1 MQEEYLIN
9 KMLKSKTDKELE
21 EELMRIISET
31 KRILEVARCIF
42 EFAEDELI
50 DYYVY
55 LIKAHQSRL
64 DYLIK
69 IAKSKKIKQ
78 INRTCSGTY
87 LLEQVLFYFK
97 KFLI

>member
-31 KRILEVARCIF
+31 KRILEVASCF
-42 EFAEDELI
+42 FVFAEVELI
-50 DYYVY
+50 DYFVY
-55 LIKAHQSRL
+55 QIKAHQSRL

-69 IAKSKKIKQ
+69 IAKSKKIKVDREAELKSR
-78 INRTCSGTY
+78 I
-87 LLEQVLFYFK
+87 FDK
-97 KFLI
+97 KNIAG

>member
-9 KMLKSKTDKELE
+9 KMLRSKTDKELE

-31 KRILEVARCIF
+31 KRILEVARCNF

-55 LIKAHQSRL
+55 QIKAHQSRL

-69 IAKSKKIKQ
+69 IAKSKKIKVEKEYSWLK
-78 INRTCSGTY
+78 NNY
-87 LLEQVLFYFK
+87 V
-97 KFLI
+97 

>member
-31 KRILEVARCIF
+31 KRILEVARCNF

-50 DYYVY
+50 DYYV
-55 LIKAHQSRL
+55 
-64 DYLIK
+64 
-69 IAKSKKIKQ
+69 
-78 INRTCSGTY
+78 
-87 LLEQVLFYFK
+87 
-97 KFLI
+97 